1 MRYRTTRTIISSQ
14 RFGFDTV
21 VEAKDLGTEKDIER
35 LLALGAIVPEE
46 EGATSAPTSGP
57 ASVDGDTLEAR
68 VAQAIA
74 TLPAEGFTSGGKP
87 KVEALQD
94 ALPEDAAAIDAALRD
109 AVWVMVQAA
118 KAS

>member
-14 RFGFDTV
+14 HFGFDTV
-21 VEAKDLGTEKDIER
+21 VEAGALGTEKDIER
-35 LLALGAIVPEE
+35 LLSLGAIVPED
-46 EGATSAPTSGP
+46 EGATSVPTSAP

-74 TLPAEGFTSGGKP
+74 ALPAEGFTSTGKP

-94 ALPEDAAAIDAALRD
+94 ALPEDADAIDAALRD
-109 AVWVMVQAA
+109 AVWASVQAA
-118 KAS
+118 QAS